1 MKTLDTHDLPG
12 NIDALKTLFLE
23 QQSHWLANLLSSQN
37 YIKKTQSDLQFSQN
51 DLQTSKNDLQ
61 ISKNDL
67 QALQN
72 DLQTSR
78 NNLQTLQ
85 NDLQLSKNEQARLL
99 EQLEYYQAAFLLLQ
113 KKRFGKSS
121 EKDAHQGELFD
132 EVEQEA
138 EETVIESTEAE
149 SQANLTPK
157 KAPSE
162 KRKKPGRKPLPA
174 HLHREIREYDLSD
187 AEKHCKCGCLK
198 QFISESVSEQLE
210 VEPAKIRVIQHRR
223 KKYACT
229 QCEGQIK
236 IAPMPPQPIPKSNA
250 SPGLLAYVAVAKYQD
265 ALPLYRQEAIF
276 KRLGIHLPRNTLAN
290 WMIKGS
296 ELLQPLYNLLQD
308 RLLSSGYVQMDE
320 TPVQVLSEPGRE
332 ASTKSYMWVRK
343 TGDPEQSVIL
353 FDYFPSRAGA
363 VIETLLPDYQ
373 GFLQTDDYGGY
384 HRKGEQPGV
393 HHLGCMAHARRKFVD
408 AEKIADIPKGKLGKA
423 GMGVQLIKKLY
434 AIEQRIKDKTPE
446 EKYQTR
452 QQESRPHLDKIR
464 AWLDD
469 SLPTVVPK
477 SPLGKALAYLHK
489 NWSKL
494 ILYLEDGRLNIDNN
508 LTENAIRPFVT
519 GRKNWLFSQSPKG
532 ARSSAMLYSMIETA
546 KANGL
551 EPYAYLK
558 ILFEKLPAAQN
569 LEDFEQ
575 LLPWTVQIPGGTA

>member
-12 NIDALKTLFLE
+12 NADALKTLFLE
-23 QQSHWLANLLSSQN
+23 QQSHWLENLLSSQN
-37 YIKKTQSDLQFSQN
+37 HIKKTQNHLQDVQKN
-51 DLQTSKNDLQ
+51 HEELQQQYISLQ
-61 ISKNDL
+61 EN
-67 QALQN
+67 QAH
-72 DLQTSR
+72 
-78 NNLQTLQ
+78 
-85 NDLQLSKNEQARLL
+85 LL
-99 EQLEYYQAAFLLLQ
+99 EQIEYYQAAFLLLQ

-121 EKDAHQGELFD
+121 EKDTHQGELFD
-132 EVEQEA
+132 EVEQA
-138 EETVIESTEAE
+138 EEQEQESTEAE
-149 SQANLTPK
+149 SQANLT
-157 KAPSE
+157 SE
-162 KRKKPGRKPLPA
+162 NTVSKKRKVKRGRKPLPA
-174 HLHREIREYDLSD
+174 HFHREIREYDLSD
-187 AEKHCKCGCLK
+187 AEKHCECGCLK
-198 QFISESVSEQLE
+198 QFISESVSEQLKII
-210 VEPAKIRVIQHRR
+210 PASIHVIQHRR

-236 IAPMPPQPIPKSNA
+236 IASMPAQPIPKSNA
-250 SPGLLAYVAVAKYQD
+250 SPELLAYIAVSKYQD

-393 HHLGCMAHARRKFVD
+393 HHLGCLAHARRKFIEAD
-408 AEKIADIPKGKLGKA
+408 KITKTPKGKLSKA

-446 EKYQTR
+446 EKYQHR
-452 QQESRPHLDKIR
+452 QRESRPHWNKIR
-464 AWLDD
+464 TWLEDA
-469 SLPTVVPK
+469 LPKILPK

-494 ILYLEDGRLNIDNN
+494 TRYLEDGRLNIDNN
-508 LTENAIRPFVT
+508 LTENAIRPFVV
-519 GRKNWLFSQSPKG
+519 GRKNWLFACSPKG
-532 ARSSAMLYSMIETA
+532 ARSSAMLYSVIETA

-551 EPYAYLK
+551 DPYAYLK

-569 LEDFEQ
+569 LEDYEQ
-575 LLPWTVQIPGGTA
+575 LLPWTVQISGGTA